1 VTFSK
6 GVEISALP
14 GLRVLSVV
22 KDLVLASK
30 FLEDALQVPVV
41 KRFRDGSV
49 HGDLYAFGAGEL
61 LLVQPMSDDG
71 PVASFLNANGP
82 GVLAFGGVEDVA
94 HETSQRLSE
103 DGALSAYS
111 LLSLPDIGISLFS
124 GPHTSSAS
132 IDQRVP
138 VSIDHVAYVVD
149 DLDKPSETIGS
160 ILGVAES
167 DAIGRWSF
175 PSFEIVDA
183 VLLFDGSY
191 IELNRP
197 TSAAGPFGGALAK
210 RGPSSVFLCLRAD
223 DMRETIARLE
233 LFGFGAP
240 AGQKISGI
248 APDGSAG
255 ELGTVYA
262 VSKKATQG
270 MPIML
275 LDGDWPWRLL
285 R

>member
-1 VTFSK
+1 MTFSK
-6 GVEISALP
+6 GTDTLALP

-22 KDLVLASK
+22 KDLALAAK
-30 FLEDALQVPVV
+30 FLTDALQVPVV
-41 KRFRDGSV
+41 QSFRDGSV

-61 LLVQPMSDDG
+61 LLVQPMSEEG
-71 PVASFLNANGP
+71 PVASLLTANGS
-82 GVLAFGGVEDVA
+82 GVMAFGTADDVA
-94 HETSQRLSE
+94 REKGQPLAG
-103 DGALSAYS
+103 DGALNAFR
-111 LLSLPDIGISLFS
+111 LLSVPDVGISLFS
-124 GPHTSSAS
+124 GPHMRSVSRDRRS
-132 IDQRVP
+132 P
-138 VSIDHVAYVVD
+138 VSIDHVAYVVE
-149 DLDKPSETIGS
+149 DLDKASVSIGS
-160 ILGVAES
+160 ILGVTES

-191 IELNRP
+191 VELNRP
-197 TSAAGPFGGALAK
+197 TSAGGPFGSALAK

-223 DMRETIARLE
+223 DMRETIVRLE
-233 LFGFGAP
+233 QFGFGTP

-248 APDGSAG
+248 APDGSPG

-262 VSKKATQG
+262 VSRKATQG
-270 MPIML
+270 MAIML